1 MADVRSRHLSSDVR
15 HPMTEPL
22 FFKSA
27 KSLTIAEIAAITGA
41 QPSNDVPLGRVI
53 TNIAPLDSARASDLA
68 FFDNAKYLDELAG
81 THAGAC
87 LLAPRFAKRARPDVA
102 VLTTHEPYR
111 AFVAV
116 TRTLFPDSLRPSL
129 IFAATGIAPGVH
141 VHPSARLE
149 SGVSLD
155 PGVVVGPG
163 AEIGTGT
170 AVGANAVVGPGVR
183 IGRHC
188 SIGAQSSILH
198 TLIGDRV
205 IIHPGCRL
213 GQDGFGYALGARS
226 HTKVPQIGRVIV
238 QDDVEIGA
246 GSTIDRGANRDT
258 VIGEGTKIDN
268 LVQIGHNVAIGRHC
282 VLVAQV
288 GISGSVTLEDFVV
301 LGARV
306 GVNNHVTIGEG
317 AHIAATA
324 IVSRDV
330 PAGVRYGG
338 FPAKP
343 VKQWMREV
351 FLLERLASRQ
361 PASDKPSPYPRGEGE
376 MGDEPAVAPRSK
388 AHERSR

>member
-1 MADVRSRHLSSDVR
+1 
-15 HPMTEPL
+15 MTEPL

-41 QPSNDVPLGRVI
+41 QPADGVPLDRII
-53 TNIAPLDSARASDLA
+53 TNIAPLDSARASDLT

-81 THAGAC
+81 TRAGAC
-87 LLAPRFAKRARPDVA
+87 FLAPRFVKRARPELPA
-102 VLTTHEPYR
+102 LIIHEPYR

-116 TRTLFPDSLRPSL
+116 ARTLFPDALRPSL
-129 IFAATGIAPGVH
+129 MFAAAGIASGAH
-141 VHPSARLE
+141 VHSSARLE
-149 SGVSLD
+149 SGVLLD
-155 PGVVVGPG
+155 PGVVVGSG
-163 AEIGTGT
+163 AEIGSGT
-170 AVGANAVVGPGVR
+170 AVAANAVVGPGVR
-183 IGRHC
+183 IGRNC
-188 SIGAQSSILH
+188 SIGAQSSILN

-213 GQDGFGYALGARS
+213 GQDGFGYVLGRHA

-268 LVQIGHNVAIGRHC
+268 LVQVGHNVAIGRHC

-288 GISGSVTLEDFVV
+288 GISGSATLEDFVV

-317 AHIAATA
+317 AQIAATA

-330 PAGVRYGG
+330 PPGARYGG

-343 VKQWMREV
+343 VKLWMREV

-361 PASDKPSPYPRGEGE
+361 PAFDKTGGEHTG
-376 MGDEPAVAPRSK
+376 
-388 AHERSR
+388 SR

>member
-1 MADVRSRHLSSDVR
+1 MIDIRFRHLTSGIC

-27 KSLTIAEIAAITGA
+27 KSLTVGEIAAITGA
-41 QPSNDVPLGRVI
+41 KPRDGVPLGRVI
-53 TNIAPLDSARASDLA
+53 ANIAPLDSARRSDLT
-68 FFDNAKYLDELAG
+68 FFDNSKYVNELAG

-87 LLAPRFAKRARPDVA
+87 LLAPRFADKAPPEVVVLA
-102 VLTTHEPYR
+102 VREPYR

-116 TRTLFPDSLRPSL
+116 ARTLFPDSLRPSL
-129 IFAATGIAPGVH
+129 VFATAGVAAGAH

-163 AEIGTGT
+163 AEIGSGT
-170 AVGANAVVGPGVR
+170 TVAAHAVVGPGVR
-183 IGRHC
+183 IGRNC

-198 TLIGDRV
+198 SLVGDRV

-213 GQDGFGYALGARS
+213 GQDGFGYALGERA
-226 HTKVPQIGRVIV
+226 HIKVPQIGRVIV

-288 GISGSVTLEDFVV
+288 GISGSATLEDFVV

-317 AHIAATA
+317 AQIAATS

-330 PAGVRYGG
+330 PAGARYGG

-343 VKQWMREV
+343 IKQWMREV

-361 PASDKPSPYPRGEGE
+361 PAPPPYAAPQAGEGKSI
-376 MGDEPAVAPRSK
+376 DPTPAGGGG
-388 AHERSR
+388 

>member
-1 MADVRSRHLSSDVR
+1 
-15 HPMTEPL
+15 MTQPL

-27 KSLTIAEIAAITGA
+27 KSLTIAEIASITGA
-41 QPSNDVPLGRVI
+41 QPAEGVPLDRIV
-53 TNIAPLDSARASDLA
+53 TNIAPLDSARPSDLT

-81 THAGAC
+81 TRAGAC
-87 LLAPRFAKRARPDVA
+87 LVAPRFAKKAPPDLA
-102 VLTTHEPYR
+102 LLTIDEPYR
-111 AFVAV
+111 AFVAIA
-116 TRTLFPDSLRPSL
+116 RTMFPDSLRPSSA
-129 IFAATGIAPGVH
+129 FATAGIAVGAH
-141 VHPSARLE
+141 VHASGRLE

-155 PGVVVGPG
+155 PGVVIGPG
-163 AEIGTGT
+163 AEIGSGT
-170 AVGANAVVGPGVR
+170 VIAANAVVGPGVR
-183 IGRHC
+183 IGRNC

-213 GQDGFGYALGARS
+213 GQDGFGYVLGRHA

-317 AHIAATA
+317 AQIAATA

-330 PAGVRYGG
+330 PPGVRYGG

-343 VKQWMREV
+343 VKLWMREV
-351 FLLERLASRQ
+351 FLLERLASRES
-361 PASDKPSPYPRGEGE
+361 PPPYPPPLSGEGRE
-376 MGDEPAVAPRSK
+376 GR
-388 AHERSR
+388 

>member
-1 MADVRSRHLSSDVR
+1 M
-15 HPMTEPL
+15 PEPL
-22 FFKSA
+22 FFKST
-27 KSLTIAEIAAITGA
+27 KSLTVAEIAALTGA
-41 QPSNDVPLGRVI
+41 QPADGAPLDRAI
-53 TNIAPLDSARASDLA
+53 TNIAPLDSAGASDLT
-68 FFDNAKYLDELAG
+68 FFDNPKYLDQLAG
-81 THAGAC
+81 TRAGAC
-87 LLAPRFAKRARPDVA
+87 LLAPRFAGKAPPRLA
-102 VLTTHEPYR
+102 VLTVREPYR
-111 AFVAV
+111 AFVAIA
-116 TRTLFPDSLRPSL
+116 RALFPDSLRPSL
-129 IFAATGIAPGVH
+129 VFAAAGIVSGAHVGAH

-149 SGVSLD
+149 SGVALD
-155 PGVVVGPG
+155 PGVVVGAG
-163 AEIGTGT
+163 AEIGSGT
-170 AVGANAVVGPGVR
+170 VVAAHAVVGPGVR
-183 IGRHC
+183 IGRNC
-188 SIGAQSSILH
+188 SIGAQCSILH
-198 TLIGDRV
+198 ALIGDRV

-213 GQDGFGYALGARS
+213 GQDGFGYALGRHA
-226 HTKVPQIGRVIV
+226 HTKVPQIGRVII

-268 LVQIGHNVAIGRHC
+268 LVQVGHNVAIGRHC

-330 PAGVRYGG
+330 PAGSRYGG

-361 PASDKPSPYPRGEGE
+361 PASDKSPPYPPPQAGEDGEGE
-376 MGDEPAVAPRSK
+376 RGDEPTGRAEV
-388 AHERSR
+388 

>member
-1 MADVRSRHLSSDVR
+1 M
-15 HPMTEPL
+15 PEPL

-27 KSLTIAEIAAITGA
+27 RSLTVAEIAALTGA
-41 QPSNDVPLGRVI
+41 HPADGVPLDRVI
-53 TNIAPLDSARASDLA
+53 TNIAPLDSAGTSDLT
-68 FFDNAKYLDELAG
+68 FFENPKYLDELAG
-81 THAGAC
+81 TRAGAC
-87 LLAPRFAKRARPDVA
+87 LVAPRFAGKAPPRLA
-102 VLTTHEPYR
+102 VLTVREPYR
-111 AFVAV
+111 AFVAIA
-116 TRTLFPDSLRPSL
+116 RTLFPDSLRPSL
-129 IFAATGIAPGVH
+129 VFAAAGIAPAAHVGAH

-149 SGVSLD
+149 SGVALD

-163 AEIGTGT
+163 AEIGSGT
-170 AVGANAVVGPGVR
+170 VVAAHAVVGPGVR
-183 IGRHC
+183 IGRNC

-198 TLIGDRV
+198 ALIGGRV
-205 IIHPGCRL
+205 II
-213 GQDGFGYALGARS
+213 
-226 HTKVPQIGRVIV
+226 

-282 VLVAQV
+282 VLVGQV
-288 GISGSVTLEDFVV
+288 GISGSATLEDFVV

-361 PASDKPSPYPRGEGE
+361 PASDK
-376 MGDEPAVAPRSK
+376 MGDEPTGRAEV
-388 AHERSR
+388 

>member
-1 MADVRSRHLSSDVR
+1 MSELQ
-15 HPMTEPL
+15 

-27 KSLTIAEIAAITGA
+27 KSLTLAEIAAITGA
-41 QPSNDVPLGRVI
+41 QPADCAPLDRVI
-53 TNIAPLDSARASDLA
+53 TNIAPLNSARPSDLT
-68 FFDNAKYLDELAG
+68 FLDNPKYLDELAG
-81 THAGAC
+81 TRAGAC
-87 LLAPRFAKRARPDVA
+87 LLAPRFAKHAPPWLA
-102 VLTTHEPYR
+102 VLTVREPYR
-111 AFVAV
+111 AFVAIA
-116 TRTLFPDSLRPSL
+116 RNLFPDSLQPSL
-129 IFAATGIAPGVH
+129 VFAAGGIASGAH

-163 AEIGTGT
+163 VEIGSGT
-170 AVGANAVVGPGVR
+170 IVAAHCVVGPGVR
-183 IGRHC
+183 IGRNC

-198 TLIGDRV
+198 SLIGDRV

-213 GQDGFGYALGARS
+213 GQDGFGYVLGRQA

-238 QDDVEIGA
+238 QDDVEIGS

-288 GISGSVTLEDFVV
+288 GISGSATLEDFVM

-317 AHIAATA
+317 AHIAATS

-330 PAGVRYGG
+330 PAGARYGG

-343 VKQWMREV
+343 IKQWMREV
-351 FLLERLASRQ
+351 FLVERLASRQ
-361 PASDKPSPYPRGEGE
+361 PAPPSYLSSSPAQPFPASGGKLVREVGEDREGE
-376 MGDEPAVAPRSK
+376 MSDERTGRRDPKDMV
-388 AHERSR
+388 

>member
-1 MADVRSRHLSSDVR
+1 
-15 HPMTEPL
+15 MTEPI
-22 FFKSA
+22 FFKST
-27 KSLTIAEIAAITGA
+27 KSLTLAEVVALTGA
-41 QPSNDVPLGRVI
+41 QPSPGSPPDRLI
-53 TNIAPLDSARASDLA
+53 ASIAPLDRAGPRDLA
-68 FFDNAKYLDELAG
+68 FFENSKYLDDLAS

-87 LLAPRFAKRARPDVA
+87 LVAPRFAAKVPAGVA
-102 VLTTHEPYR
+102 ALSIREPYR
-111 AFVAV
+111 AYVAV
-116 TRTLFPDSLRPSL
+116 ACVLFPDSLRPPSM
-129 IFAATGIAPGVH
+129 FAASGTAGAH

-149 SGVSLD
+149 PGVVLD

-170 AVGANAVVGPGVR
+170 VVGANAVIGPGVR
-183 IGRHC
+183 IGRQC
-188 SIGAQSSILH
+188 SIGAQNAIQH
-198 TLIGDRV
+198 ALIGDRV
-205 IIHPGCRL
+205 IIHSGCRI
-213 GQDGFGYALGARS
+213 GQDGFGYVMGRS
-226 HTKVPQIGRVIV
+226 GHTKVPQIGRVIV

-246 GSTIDRGANRDT
+246 GSTIDRGASRDT

-317 AHIAATA
+317 AQIAATA

-351 FLLERLASRQ
+351 FLLERLARQ
-361 PASDKPSPYPRGEGE
+361 PASIRNGGEDDGHVE
-376 MGDEPAVAPRSK
+376 EGHAEV
-388 AHERSR
+388 

>member
-1 MADVRSRHLSSDVR
+1 LHIGHRGIPVVAGIRVLPSD
-15 HPMTEPL
+15 MSEP

-27 KSLTIAEIAAITGA
+27 KALTVAEIATLTRA
-41 QPSNDVPLGRVI
+41 QPAAGAPLDRI
-53 TNIAPLDSARASDLA
+53 INHIAPLDGAGPGDLA
-68 FFDNAKYLDELAG
+68 FFENSKYLDDLAA
-81 THAGAC
+81 TRAGAC
-87 LLAPRFAKRARPDVA
+87 LLAPRYAGKAPPGVA
-102 VLTTHEPYR
+102 VLTIYEPHR

-116 TRTLFPDSLRPSL
+116 ARILFPDSLRPLSM
-129 IFAATGIAPGVH
+129 FAAAGTAGAH
-141 VHPSARLE
+141 VHSTARLE
-149 SGVSLD
+149 SGVTLD

-163 AEIGTGT
+163 AKIGAGT
-170 AVGANAVVGPGVR
+170 VVAANAVIGPGVR
-183 IGRHC
+183 IGRQC
-188 SIGAQSSILH
+188 SIGSHSSIQH
-198 TLIGDRV
+198 SLIGDRV

-213 GQDGFGYALGARS
+213 GQDGFGYVLGRS

-317 AHIAATA
+317 AQLAATS
-324 IVSRDV
+324 IVARDV
-330 PAGVRYGG
+330 PAGARYGG
-338 FPAKP
+338 TPAKP
-343 VKQWMREV
+343 VKQWMRE
-351 FLLERLASRQ
+351 LLLMERLARQ
-361 PASDKPSPYPRGEGE
+361 AASAKTIDDDEKPSPRLFL
-376 MGDEPAVAPRSK
+376 
-388 AHERSR
+388 